1 MRYKRTEH
9 PYPDHELLGYRPVAD
24 LLGVSKTTIE
34 RALES
39 GRIDQFEDS
48 KGIPRFHQVVTPQQF
63 HANKATNMVSTPTRG
78 QAAAGMDRMAAQA
91 VAHLP
96 LTNPGA
102 APMPPK
108 YRAKQTAPH
117 GPASAAGWDPTKG
130 PLDLTTTEKEKRE
143 LAISRAEK
151 ERFQGRLVQL
161 KVMEKEGT
169 LLDKSIFYQKAY
181 TLGSSIKDKLNGLPS
196 QTASQVV
203 AAIEEALVGSGIPVT
218 QAREILAKAN
228 MEHTVREQFRLG
240 VTRALRDLTSK
251 PMEDLI
257 RE

>member
-9 PYPDHELLGYRPVAD
+9 PYPDHELLGYRPVAA

-34 RALES
+34 RALER

-108 YRAKQTAPH
+108 YRAKQTATL
-117 GPASAAGWDPTKG
+117 GPASADGWDPTKG
-130 PLDLTTTEKEKRE
+130 PLDMTTPDKEKRE
-143 LAISRAEK
+143 LAVSRAEK
-151 ERFQGRLVQL
+151 ERFQGRLIQL

-169 LLDKSIFYQKAY
+169 LVDKQAFYQKSY
-181 TLGSSIKDKLNGLPS
+181 TLAASIKDQLNGLPP
-196 QTASQVV
+196 QTAPQVV
-203 AAIEEALVGSGIPVT
+203 AAIEEAMAVAGIPT
-218 QAREILAKAN
+218 IQAREILAKSN
-228 MEHTVREQFRLG
+228 MEHIVREQIRTG
-240 VTRALRDLTSK
+240 ITRALRDLTSK
-251 PMEDLI
+251 PMEELI

>member
-63 HANKATNMVSTPTRG
+63 LANKATNMVSTPTRG
-78 QAAAGMDRMAAQA
+78 QAAAGMDRIAAQA

-102 APMPPK
+102 APAPK
-108 YRAKQTAPH
+108 SRTKQAAPQ

-130 PLDLTTTEKEKRE
+130 PLDMTTAGKEKRE
-143 LAISRAEK
+143 LAMSRAEK

-161 KVMEKEGT
+161 KVMEKEGS
-169 LLDKSIFYQKAY
+169 LVDKQAFYQKAY
-181 TLGSSIKDKLNGLPS
+181 TLAASMKDKLNGLPP
-196 QTASQVV
+196 QTAPQVV
-203 AAIEEALVGSGIPVT
+203 AAIEEALAVAGIPAT
-218 QAREILAKAN
+218 QAREILAKSN
-228 MEHTVREQFRLG
+228 MEHTVREQIRLG
-240 VTRALRDLTSK
+240 ITRALRDLTSK
-251 PMEDLI
+251 PMEELI
-257 RE
+257 RV

>member
-1 MRYKRTEH
+1 MRYTRTEH
-9 PYPDHELLGYRPVAD
+9 PYPDHELLGFRPVAK

-34 RALES
+34 RALAS

-48 KGIPRFHQVVTPQQF
+48 KGVPRFHQVVTPQQF
-63 HANKATNMVSTPTRG
+63 HANKVASKVSTPTRA
-78 QAAAGMDRMAAQA
+78 QAAAGMDGLSAQA

-96 LTNPGA
+96 LTNPDTSP
-102 APMPPK
+102 APKPCT
-108 YRAKQTAPH
+108 KQVRSQGQPS
-117 GPASAAGWDPTKG
+117 ASGWDPTKG
-130 PLDLTTTEKEKRE
+130 PLDLTTPDKEKRE

-151 ERFQGRLVQL
+151 ERFQARLIQL
-161 KVMEKEGT
+161 KVLEKEGT
-169 LLDKSIFYQKAY
+169 LLDKSVFYQKAY

-203 AAIEEALVGSGIPVT
+203 AAIEEALVASGIPVT
-218 QAREILAKAN
+218 QARELLAKAN
-228 MEHTVREQFRLG
+228 MEHIVREQFRLG

-251 PMEDLI
+251 PMEELI